1 MKITCLMWSCKNAIM
16 GSRCRLT
23 KPLLAS
29 TRSDRYVRVL
39 ASGTGMVRNP
49 AFSRARMYSLREV
62 AFAGGQRS
70 PEYPDGMPSPGQS
83 TRYSR
88 FGPALDFMF
97 TTYNVLPSALTVTE
111 LGYQPVGMRPSNCW
125 EATSMTATAFSPPS
139 VA

>member
-1 MKITCLMWSCKNAIM
+1 MKITCLMWSCRNAIM
-16 GSRCRLT
+16 GSWPRLK

-29 TRSDRYVRVL
+29 TRNDRYQRVSV
-39 ASGTGMVRNP
+39 SGTGMVRNP

-62 AFAGGQRS
+62 GFDGGQRS
-70 PEYPDGMPSPGQS
+70 PEYSDGMPSPGQS

-88 FGPALDFMF
+88 FWPALDFMF

-111 LGYQPVGMRPSNCW
+111 LGYHPVGIRPSSCW

>member
-1 MKITCLMWSCKNAIM
+1 MKITCLMCSCRYAIM
-16 GSRCRLT
+16 GSQPRLK

-29 TRSDRYVRVL
+29 TRNDRYQSVSV
-39 ASGTGMVRNP
+39 SGTGIVRNP
-49 AFSRARMYSLREV
+49 AFSRASMYSLREV
-62 AFAGGQRS
+62 GFAGGHRS
-70 PEYPDGMPSPGQS
+70 PEYSDGMPLPGQS
-83 TRYSR
+83 ARYSR
-88 FGPALDFMF
+88 LGPALDFMF